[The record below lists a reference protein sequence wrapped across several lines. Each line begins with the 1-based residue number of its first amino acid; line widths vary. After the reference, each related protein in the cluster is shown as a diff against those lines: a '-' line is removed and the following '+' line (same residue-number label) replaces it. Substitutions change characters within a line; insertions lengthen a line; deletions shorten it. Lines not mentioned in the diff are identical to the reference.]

1 MFYRIWT
8 YIRHCLTAWNTTGE
22 GIHSPYLFEL
32 VNLVFRD
39 DNAYYCF
46 ADIERRRELLESCE
60 DTIDVVD
67 YGSAGSPE
75 GLHVQRRV
83 CDIARGQLESA
94 KVGQLLFRLVN
105 FIGLHEKRPL
115 EIIELGTSLGV
126 TTSYLAAANSKNHVL
141 TFEGSAQVL
150 KIAKGVWRALC
161 LENIEWKQG
170 NIDDTLYL
178 CTREKLDIAY
188 VDANHT
194 YEATKRYVEFLLTR
208 MNEKGVI
215 VIDDIHYSQQME
227 RAWNELK
234 MDHRVSTSMD
244 LYHFGLLFVDSHY
257 LRRNYRILI

>member
-1 MFYRIWT
+1 M
-8 YIRHCLTAWNTTGE
+8 
-22 GIHSPYLFEL
+22 
-32 VNLVFRD
+32 
-39 DNAYYCF
+39 
-46 ADIERRRELLESCE
+46 
-60 DTIDVVD
+60 
-67 YGSAGSPE
+67 
-75 GLHVQRRV
+75 
-83 CDIARGQLESA
+83 
-94 KVGQLLFRLVN
+94 VN

-178 CTREKLDIAY
+178 CAREKLDIAY

-208 MNEKGVI
+208 MNEKGVV